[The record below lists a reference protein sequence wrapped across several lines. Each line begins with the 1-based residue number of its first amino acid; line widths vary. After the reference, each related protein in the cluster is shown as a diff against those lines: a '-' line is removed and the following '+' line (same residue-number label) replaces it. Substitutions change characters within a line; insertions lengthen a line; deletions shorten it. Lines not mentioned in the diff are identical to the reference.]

1 MTNQSNMPNK
11 PSRKPQVN
19 PYLKYSGMAF
29 QMVAAIGLGMWG
41 GVTLDGMVQFKFPI
55 FTLVLSLLGLIAAMY
70 FVIKTALN
78 DK

>member
-1 MTNQSNMPNK
+1 
-11 PSRKPQVN
+11 
-19 PYLKYSGMAF
+19 MAF